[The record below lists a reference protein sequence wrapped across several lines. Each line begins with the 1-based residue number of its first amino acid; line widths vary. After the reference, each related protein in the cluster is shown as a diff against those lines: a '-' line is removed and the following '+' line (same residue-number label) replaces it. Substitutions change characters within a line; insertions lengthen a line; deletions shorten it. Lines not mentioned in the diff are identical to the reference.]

1 MTMHESYVRQRSGNL
16 KRVYSALGNA
26 KTAMRETA
34 PHLRD
39 YADYGVYDG
48 AREVFNRRMEA
59 IARLQVE
66 VTEEAKQL
74 QRSI

>member
-1 MTMHESYVRQRSGNL
+1 MTMYESYVRQRVENL
-16 KRVYSALGNA
+16 KHVYSALGNV
-26 KTAMRETA
+26 KTALRETA
-34 PHLRD
+34 PHGRD
-39 YADYGVYDG
+39 YADTASFDKARGVFD
-48 AREVFNRRMEA
+48 RRMEA